1 MEESPPIKV
10 LLVSSHPVQYAVP
23 LYRLYSRD
31 PRLDV
36 TVAYCSLQGAEPGVD
51 PEFGVEFAWDIPLLE
66 GYRWVHP
73 PNRSPRPGLGGF
85 FGLVNPGL
93 ASIIWRDR
101 PDVVVCYGWWAA
113 SFWVA
118 AVAAKLSGAKL
129 VFTTDAHTLAPRD
142 GARWKVRFKR
152 FLLPAIFHL
161 ADAAF
166 GPSTRTLGFLRDLG
180 VPERKLFL
188 THYVVDNDFFSR
200 GAAAADRRLVRAGW
214 GVHEDA
220 FVALFV
226 GKLVPWKRP
235 QDFLEAVAR
244 VPWVF
249 AVLAGEG
256 PLRSELEARAFQ
268 ADLKGRLRFLGF
280 VNQRGL
286 PEIYAASD
294 VLVLPSHYEPFGL
307 VVNEAFSC
315 GMPAIV
321 SQACGA
327 ACDLVKHSETG
338 WVIPVGDVD
347 ALATCLREAASDRQ
361 RLRAMGDAA
370 RKRMATWSPRENAD
384 AFARAIE
391 MAARNRR

>member
-1 MEESPPIKV
+1 MAEPPHKV

-51 PEFGVEFAWDIPLLE
+51 PEFGVEVAWDIPLLE

-73 PNRSPRPGLGGF
+73 PNRSPWPGLQGF
-85 FGLVNPGL
+85 FGLVNVGL
-93 ASIIWRDR
+93 AGIVWRER
-101 PDVVVCYGWWAA
+101 PDVVVCSGWRAA
-113 SFWVA
+113 SFWIA
-118 AVAAKLSGAKL
+118 ALAAKLSGAKL
-129 VFTTDAHTLAPRD
+129 VFTTDAHTLTPRD
-142 GARWKVRFKR
+142 GARWKVHFKR
-152 FLLPAIFHL
+152 FFLPVIFRL

-166 GPSTRTLGFLRDLG
+166 CGSTRTLRLLGELG

-188 THYVVDNDFFSR
+188 TRDVVDNDFFSR
-200 GAAAADRRLVRAGW
+200 GAAAADRGLVRARW
-214 GVHEDA
+214 GVVEDA

-226 GKLVPWKRP
+226 GKLAPWKRP
-235 QDFLEAVAR
+235 RDFLEAVAR
-244 VPWVF
+244 VPQVF

-256 PLRSELEARAFQ
+256 PLRDELEARASQ
-268 ADLKGRLRFLGF
+268 ADLRGRVRFLGF

-286 PEIYAASD
+286 PETYAASD
-294 VLVLPSHYEPFGL
+294 VLVLPSQYEPFGL

-315 GMPAIV
+315 GVPAIV

-327 ACDLVKHSETG
+327 AGDLVKHGETG
-338 WVIPVGDVD
+338 WVFPVGDVD
-347 ALATCLREAASDRQ
+347 ALGTYLREAASDRQ

-370 RKRMATWSPRENAD
+370 RKRMETWSPRENAD

-391 MAARNRR
+391 MAAGDRR